1 VDVEGKSGKE
11 ILESLTGEQAKS
23 LIAAL
28 TATPVDV
35 AVDDE
40 GGGVGAVHS
49 DAIDD
54 DEDGD
59 NPALVI
65 A

>member
-1 VDVEGKSGKE
+1 M
-11 ILESLTGEQAKS
+11 
-23 LIAAL
+23 
-28 TATPVDV
+28 
-35 AVDDE
+35 AVDNE

-49 DAIDD
+49 DAADD

-59 NPALVI
+59 QPLVPI